1 MAEHDD
7 LDRQLV
13 AALTPQ
19 PVQLED
25 SGEGQV
31 EERESHGPV
40 SPPSAD
46 SEMSCSRYPD
56 DIFGTHRC
64 PELEKR
70 CPNGFRRA
78 RSLAGGGDEARLGV
92 SVLLH
97 RPDPAIRAP
106 RAEHSLPQHGPTSG
120 FCRRDPLS
128 SVDTPRWATDR
139 SRLTRKEALLRTRI
153 SHAVGPDFP
162 PPRSGG
168 VSEEVLVQDAV
179 GNLAAR
185 RERAHQAL
193 NCFRQRR
200 KVRVDGCL
208 DDGMRRVE
216 VAMGELVTH
225 AGDVDPWDLWLG
237 VKEFRADSLDGFAD
251 LDQPEPDG
259 IEHQA
264 IIERPSLPVDK
275 DC

>member
-106 RAEHSLPQHGPTSG
+106 RAEHSLPQHGPILG
-120 FCRRDPLS
+120 FRRREPLS
-128 SVDTPRWATDR
+128 SVDTPRWAGDITTVGWGFAR
-139 SRLTRKEALLRTRI
+139 GAVTI

-162 PPRSGG
+162 FAWSGRCHGAKYGNGDRTSACSSASSVPP
-168 VSEEVLVQDAV
+168 A
-179 GNLAAR
+179 
-185 RERAHQAL
+185 
-193 NCFRQRR
+193 
-200 KVRVDGCL
+200 
-208 DDGMRRVE
+208 
-216 VAMGELVTH
+216 
-225 AGDVDPWDLWLG
+225 
-237 VKEFRADSLDGFAD
+237 
-251 LDQPEPDG
+251 
-259 IEHQA
+259 
-264 IIERPSLPVDK
+264 
-275 DC
+275 